1 MILVFNGFDRR
12 ALRDSFGQFR
22 MEWVW
27 FTGMQITKA
36 AEYGVLG
43 LIALSRRSLGEVVMI
58 DVLCEEESVPKS
70 FLGKIFQNL
79 CKSGLIGS
87 SRGSGG
93 GFFLARPAA
102 EISVLEVI
110 ESVEGPIALQR
121 CLEVDEGCAHSRG
134 CALCGLLAEAQERMK
149 EVFSGTSLAVLAGRH
164 LPNGLIQQA
173 QQAQQAQQTRL
184 HPGPRSPSAAP
195 GEVSAV
201 EPEMARRAST
211 PGTDLPG
218 SSRLDPSCRT
228 GTEF

>member
-1 MILVFNGFDRR
+1 MGGSLG
-12 ALRDSFGQFR
+12 SFQT
-22 MEWVW
+22 ELVW
-27 FTGMQITKA
+27 FNGMQITKA

-43 LIALSRRSLGEVVMI
+43 LIALSRRPLGEVVMI

-93 GFFLARPAA
+93 GFYLARPAS

-110 ESVEGPIALQR
+110 ESIEGPIALQR
-121 CLEVDEGCAHSRG
+121 CLEVDAGCEHSRG

-149 EVFSGTSLAVLAGRH
+149 EVFSGTSLATLGGRH

-173 QQAQQAQQTRL
+173 RQ
-184 HPGPRSPSAAP
+184 HPGSRIPLAVSH
-195 GEVSAV
+195 EVSAADSGATMSPAM
-201 EPEMARRAST
+201 PETAAF
-211 PGTDLPG
+211 G
-218 SSRLDPSCRT
+218 SSRLDPSC
-228 GTEF
+228 

>member
-1 MILVFNGFDRR
+1 MVFNPFDRR
-12 ALRDSFGQFR
+12 VLGGRLASFQT
-22 MEWVW
+22 ELVW
-27 FTGMQITKA
+27 FKGMQITKA

-43 LIALSRRSLGEVVMI
+43 LIALSRRPLGEVVMI

-93 GFFLARPAA
+93 GFYLARPAA

-110 ESVEGPIALQR
+110 ESIEGPIALQR
-121 CLEVDEGCAHSRG
+121 CLEVDEGCEHSRG

-149 EVFSGTSLAVLAGRH
+149 SVFSGTSLATLAGRH

-173 QQAQQAQQTRL
+173 RQ
-184 HPGPRSPSAAP
+184 HPGGRIPLVVSNDPSGSEP
-195 GEVSAV
+195 G
-201 EPEMARRAST
+201 AST
-211 PGTDLPG
+211 SEPVSGTRTRGLPL
-218 SSRLDPSCRT
+218 LDPLN
-228 GTEF
+228 